1 MDSKFR
7 TFFSTLKSSIPPVST
22 FITGVSPVVL
32 SEFTSGFNIAQHITL
47 QPKFSYLYGFT
58 PEDVNLALK
67 SITPKLNDTQIIEIF
82 QIMERNNNGYRF
94 TPEQEVTLFNPNLVM
109 YNLQEIQNILQNT
122 KDGIKL
128 SGEQL
133 CEKIIIIEDKNTQP
147 AKTTLNI
154 FSYYHSSFAEL
165 LQQEKPISK
174 LILAGDIELDFQQ
187 DSPENMFKL
196 MYYLGALTF
205 SNKTDKD
212 NYYYVIPNNKAR
224 TEFIEKIKRTI
235 RIR

>member
-1 MDSKFR
+1 MNSRFR

-32 SEFTSGFNIAQHITL
+32 SEITSGFNVARDITL
-47 QPKFSYLYGFT
+47 QPNFSYLYGFT
-58 PEDVNLALK
+58 SEDVNLALK
-67 SITPKLNDTQIIEIF
+67 SITPKLNDTQITEIF
-82 QIMERNNNGYRF
+82 QIIERNNNGYRF
-94 TPEQEVTLFNPNLVM
+94 TPEQEVTLFNPNLM
-109 YNLQEIQNILQNT
+109 MHDLQEIQNILNDT

-133 CEKIIIIEDKNTQP
+133 CKNIIEDTNTRP
-147 AKTTLNI
+147 TKTTLDI
-154 FSYYHSSFAEL
+154 FSYYSSSFVEL
-165 LQQEKPISK
+165 LKQEKPISK
-174 LILAGDIELDFQQ
+174 LKLNYIDLDVKQ

-205 SNKTDKD
+205 SKKTDKD
-212 NYYYVIPNNKAR
+212 NYYLVIPNNKAR
-224 TEFIEKIKRTI
+224 TEFIEKNKKTI